1 METTVLLVIFSI
13 LCLTFLIL
21 GGIIGWL
28 AQQNNYIK
36 MQNAGIVSATYH
48 PEMYDE
54 NGNIIPDEII
64 ALRFENN
71 DDSEEDD
78 DEEGKDN
85 S

>member
-1 METTVLLVIFSI
+1 METTVLLVIFSM

-28 AQQNNYIK
+28 AQQNNYINL
-36 MQNAGIVSATYH
+36 QNQGMAFSH

-54 NGNIIPDEII
+54 NGNLIPDEIV
-64 ALRFENN
+64 AVRFENN

-78 DEEGKDN
+78 ED
-85 S
+85 

>member
-1 METTVLLVIFSI
+1 METTVLLVIFSM

-28 AQQNNYIK
+28 AQQNNYINL
-36 MQNAGIVSATYH
+36 QNQGVAFSH

-54 NGNIIPDEII
+54 NGNLIPDEIV
-64 ALRFENN
+64 AVRFENN

-78 DEEGKDN
+78 ED
-85 S
+85 